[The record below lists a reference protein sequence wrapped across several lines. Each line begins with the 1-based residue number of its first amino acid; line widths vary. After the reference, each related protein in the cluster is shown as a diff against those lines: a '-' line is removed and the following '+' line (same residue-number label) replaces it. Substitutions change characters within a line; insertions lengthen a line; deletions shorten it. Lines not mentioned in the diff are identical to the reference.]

1 MKQAEFLLHQLDVD
15 QSTARRKATITACTI
30 CISLCRVGFFCH
42 LTIKQHLLFIFLP
55 QNKEVE
61 AETGTLVCKQRQD
74 NTIVPHSLLVVD
86 KQEHV
91 WRTLPQTLHQHNL
104 VVLKH
109 KRCYC
114 QISDYS
120 FTAIQQ
126 ITAS

>member
-1 MKQAEFLLHQLDVD
+1 MKQAEFPLHQLDVD
-15 QSTARRKATITACTI
+15 QS
-30 CISLCRVGFFCH
+30 
-42 LTIKQHLLFIFLP
+42 

-61 AETGTLVCKQRQD
+61 AETGTLVCKQRRD

-109 KRCYC
+109 KRYYS
-114 QISDYS
+114 QISNYS
-120 FTAIQQ
+120 LLRQQ
-126 ITAS
+126 VTAS